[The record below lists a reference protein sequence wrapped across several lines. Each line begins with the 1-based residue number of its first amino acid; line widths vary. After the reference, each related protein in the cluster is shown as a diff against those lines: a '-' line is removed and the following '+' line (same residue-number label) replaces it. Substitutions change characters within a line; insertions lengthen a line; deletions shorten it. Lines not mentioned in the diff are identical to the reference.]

1 MKAFKVDSFESFVK
15 RVEGKDLE
23 ISTEIYS
30 KITKGHKR
38 GFKKVKVFTIMV
50 NNNERYDFEIE
61 RSEWS
66 KALNTCLEVFAEN
79 DMFEECIEI
88 KSILEQLNQPAS

>member
-1 MKAFKVDSFESFVK
+1 MKVFKTETFEDFIK
-15 RVEGKDLE
+15 RVEGRDLE

-30 KITKGHKR
+30 KIMRGHKR
-38 GFKKVKVFTIMV
+38 GFKKVKVFTV
-50 NNNERYDFEIE
+50 SLNNGDHFDFEID

-66 KALNTCLEVFAEN
+66 KALNTCLEAFAEN

-88 KSILEQLNQPAS
+88 TTVLKQLKV

>member
-1 MKAFKVDSFESFVK
+1 MKVFKVDSFESFVK
-15 RVEGKDLE
+15 RIEGKDLE

-38 GFKKVKVFTIMV
+38 GFKKVKVFTVMIK
-50 NNNERYDFEIE
+50 NGECFDFEIE
-61 RSEWS
+61 RGEWN
-66 KALNTCLEVFAEN
+66 KALNTCMEVFAEN

-88 KSILEQLNQPAS
+88 KSILEHLN